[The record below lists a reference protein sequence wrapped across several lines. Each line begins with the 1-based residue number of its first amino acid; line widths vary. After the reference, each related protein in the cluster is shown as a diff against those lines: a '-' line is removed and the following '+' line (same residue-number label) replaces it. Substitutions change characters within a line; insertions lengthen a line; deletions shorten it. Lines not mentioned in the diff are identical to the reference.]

1 VATAIF
7 YASSTG
13 NTSNIAKDIAKI
25 LGDIKTY
32 DIASNGVEKI
42 AEFDKVIIGSS
53 TWGDGELQDD
63 WDELWDNF
71 CQIDFSG
78 KTVALFGLGDQE
90 GYSYNYLDAMGLIYE
105 KVVENGAK
113 VIGQW
118 DITNEYY
125 HDESLAIKDGI
136 FIGLAL
142 DEDNQDE
149 LTQERVITWCEQ
161 IRNDIL

>member
-1 VATAIF
+1 
-7 YASSTG
+7 
-13 NTSNIAKDIAKI
+13 
-25 LGDIKTY
+25 
-32 DIASNGVEKI
+32 
-42 AEFDKVIIGSS
+42 
-53 TWGDGELQDD
+53 
-63 WDELWDNF
+63 
-71 CQIDFSG
+71 
-78 KTVALFGLGDQE
+78 
-90 GYSYNYLDAMGLIYE
+90 MGLIYE